1 MTRLNQ
7 IVALEKG
14 LKGRTQDKITKLHH
28 LLQKR
33 ELFSGFSRI
42 YTPKDEEGEQFP
54 PEGTHIQQR
63 VDDHLKDASAA
74 LTQLFDV
81 VATKE
86 WGNVVAKADVVVNG
100 KVLVAQAPVPYL
112 LFLEKS
118 LVDWRT
124 FVTKL
129 PVLDPA
135 EVWTYDADNSRN
147 RTELKKSF
155 KTKKVPKS
163 MIAAPA
169 TDRHPAQVHL
179 YNEDVTIGWWE
190 KTDFSSAIP
199 ARERDLLVERANVLI
214 DAVKSAREAANNTE
228 ITQQKVAQKL
238 FDFLML

>member
-1 MTRLNQ
+1 MTKLNQ

-14 LKGRTQDKITKLHH
+14 LKGRAQESVTKLHH

-33 ELFSGFSRI
+33 ELFSGFIRL

-54 PEGTHIQQR
+54 PEGTLIQQR
-63 VDDHLKDASAA
+63 VDEHLKSASATLA
-74 LTQLFDV
+74 QLFDV

-86 WGNVVAKADVVVNG
+86 WGNTVAKADIVIDG

-118 LVDWRT
+118 LTDWRT

-129 PVLDPA
+129 PVLDPS
-135 EVWTYDADNSRN
+135 EVWTYDTDNTRY
-147 RTELKKSF
+147 RAEKTKTF

-163 MIAAPA
+163 MIMAPA
-169 TDRHPAQVHL
+169 TDRHPAQVHQ

-190 KTDFSSAIP
+190 KTEFSSAIP
-199 ARERDLLVERANVLI
+199 ARERDILVARANALI
-214 DAVKSAREAANNTE
+214 DAVKTAREAANDTE
-228 ITQQKVAQKL
+228 VTQQKVAGKL
-238 FDFLML
+238 FDYLLP